1 MDKQRDN
8 LKNLKD
14 RPIEERKKIAQ
25 KGGKASGESR
35 REKKR
40 MSDIYAEFLLK
51 EHTILSKEGL
61 PEKVTGD
68 QLLNKVMSK
77 VLSRGDSASVSM
89 MKEIREA
96 TEGNK
101 INLSTEPES
110 LTIQFLPVTTD
121 KDDSKI
127 PE

>member
-40 MSDIYAEFLLK
+40 MSDIYAEFLEK
-51 EHTILSKEGL
+51 EHDIIGKDGLKKKLTGQALMNSVASKI
-61 PEKVTGD
+61 
-68 QLLNKVMSK
+68 
-77 VLSRGDSASVSM
+77 LSRGDSASVSM
-89 MKEIREA
+89 MREIREA

-101 INLSTEPES
+101 VAVNLEDNELVINILPTSTG
-110 LTIQFLPVTTD
+110 
-121 KDDSKI
+121 KDEHQDT
-127 PE
+127 